1 MKKLFAA
8 SLLAVAALPA
18 LAETTVAEPW
28 VRATVP
34 AQKATG
40 AFMRLSS
47 DADARLVSASSP
59 VANVVEVHEMA
70 VVDNVMKMRQV
81 EAVELPAGETVELKP
96 GSYHIMLMDL
106 KAQVKEGDEVP
117 ITLVIEGK
125 DGVQETVSVVAPA
138 RPLNAPAG
146 GMPMKHGH

>member
-1 MKKLFAA
+1 MKRIAIA
-8 SLLAVAALPA
+8 LAFTLGSLPA
-18 LAETTVAEPW
+18 LADVTVADAW
-28 VRATVP
+28 VRATVSQ
-34 AQKATG
+34 QKATG

>member
-1 MKKLFAA
+1 MKKLFIA
-8 SLLAVAALPA
+8 SLLAAVALPA

-81 EAVELPAGETVELKP
+81 EAVELPAGDTVELKP
-96 GSYHIMLMDL
+96 GSFHIMLMDL

-125 DGVQETVSVVAPA
+125 DGEQETVSIVAPA

-146 GMPMKHGH
+146 GMQMKHGQ